1 MDPAD
6 AALEER
12 IRLAGEGNRE
22 AMEELMAAHRSRLRQ
37 IVAVRLDGRMA
48 SRIDASDVVQESL
61 MEATRRLREYI
72 DKPEVP
78 FFVWLRQLAWQRL
91 AQLYRFHFKAQRRS
105 VEREVERISLSDE
118 SVTRFADRLAASG
131 MAPSRRMRRKETQ
144 DQLRAALAR
153 LAPADQ
159 EVLVLRHF
167 EQLSTKEIAAVL
179 KISEP
184 AVRHRQ
190 RRALERLTQMV
201 RASTKGKP
209 DGRGIS

>member
-1 MDPAD
+1 MDPAEGVL
-6 AALEER
+6 AER
-12 IRLAGEGNRE
+12 IRLAAAGDRE
-22 AMEELMAAHRSRLRQ
+22 AMEELMAAHRLRLRQ
-37 IVAVRLDGRMA
+37 MVAVRLDGRMA

-61 MEATRRLREYI
+61 MEATRRLPEYLEQ
-72 DKPEVP
+72 PEVP

-105 VEREVERISLSDE
+105 VEREVAEIPVSDE
-118 SVTRFADRLAASG
+118 SMLLFADRLAASG
-131 MAPSRRMRRKETQ
+131 MAPSRHLRRRETQ
-144 DQLRAALAR
+144 EQVRVALAR
-153 LAPADQ
+153 LAPVDQ

-190 RRALERLTQMV
+190 RRALERLT
-201 RASTKGKP
+201 RELRSSSEGER
-209 DGRGIS
+209 DGRPDS

>member
-1 MDPAD
+1 MDPAEGV
-6 AALEER
+6 LGER
-12 IRLAGEGNRE
+12 IRLAAAGDRE
-22 AMEELMAAHRSRLRQ
+22 AMEELMAAHRLRLRQ
-37 IVAVRLDGRMA
+37 MVAVRLDGRMA

-61 MEATRRLREYI
+61 MEATRRLPEYLEQ
-72 DKPEVP
+72 PEVP

-105 VEREVERISLSDE
+105 VEREVAEIPVSDE
-118 SVTRFADRLAASG
+118 SMLLFADRLAASG
-131 MAPSRRMRRKETQ
+131 MAPSRHLRRRETQ
-144 DQLRAALAR
+144 EQVRVALAR
-153 LAPADQ
+153 LAPVDQ

-190 RRALERLTQMV
+190 RRALERLT
-201 RASTKGKP
+201 RELRSSSGGER
-209 DGRGIS
+209 DGRPDS